1 MTETCLS
8 SPAHNSAPGRQAA
21 STAAAGLPLRLSTAA
36 ERLAHYRRTRVVHGE
51 ATPSRLTALAVLEA
65 AGPLRISD
73 LAARSAIGLPA
84 MSRIVERLS
93 QYGWAARHPDPTDHR
108 ARLVSITEAGTEL
121 LDAMRRERA
130 ARLAPGLAH
139 LQPQQIAAL
148 LAALPVLE
156 SLADRITAKAGGRP
170 VGYPTA
176 PPQGPRQSNPGP
188 VHDVRAGRG
197 LPGGSS
203 ASGSP
208 RGGAARR

>member
-1 MTETCLS
+1 MDQQACPSYDLQKYLRN
-8 SPAHNSAPGRQAA
+8 PAHDSAPGPQAA
-21 STAAAGLPLRLSTAA
+21 SATAAGLPLRLSTAA
-36 ERLAHYRRTRVVHGE
+36 ERLAHHRRTRVVYGE

-73 LAARSAIGLPA
+73 LAARIAIGLPA

-130 ARLAPGLAH
+130 DRLAPGLAH

-148 LAALPVLE
+148 LAALPALE
-156 SLADRITAKAGGRP
+156 SLADRITAKI
-170 VGYPTA
+170 
-176 PPQGPRQSNPGP
+176 
-188 VHDVRAGRG
+188 
-197 LPGGSS
+197 
-203 ASGSP
+203 
-208 RGGAARR
+208 